1 MDERM
6 SQTLKEALEKAS
18 KIGAAQGRVEM
29 GRFLVKD
36 ALETRF
42 SVAPLDVLLWLW
54 HIADTEVLRRM
65 VGTAWQAE
73 SPEDFIER
81 SLTDASEDVVQAY
94 GQAKSMAN
102 DIARLGDERLAM
114 QDS

>member
-1 MDERM
+1 ME
-6 SQTLKEALEKAS
+6 EAS

-36 ALETRF
+36 ALDTRF
-42 SVAPLDVLLWLW
+42 SVAPLEVLLWLW

-94 GQAKSMAN
+94 KQAKSMAD
-102 DIARLGDERLAM
+102 DIACWGDERLAK
-114 QDS
+114 QDG